1 MGGGRENSQ
10 SNYYDIRVPTCGVRT
25 DFAKSAN
32 DCRFILLL
40 YYKRCE
46 VIFENSRAFMIS
58 NLLALGA
65 HEFRWT
71 ARPLG
76 HELLVV
82 GLLLLRNEAG
92 RSVLTHARVIRPH
105 SRHRVR
111 IHATYMRRNKTERG
125 ATLKTEKTKLCESY
139 DKLYTNVIR
148 NHNIVSIFVWHH
160 NV

>member
-1 MGGGRENSQ
+1 MMSGSRENTQ
-10 SNYYDIRVPTCGVRT
+10 SKYCDIYVPMCSIRT

-32 DCRFILLL
+32 DCSRYKLLI
-40 YYKRCE
+40 YYKRRE
-46 VIFENSRAFMIS
+46 VIVANLRAFTIS

-65 HEFRWT
+65 HEFRRT
-71 ARPLG
+71 ARPLW

-111 IHATYMRRNKTERG
+111 VHATYMRRNKTERG
-125 ATLKTEKTKLCESY
+125 ATLKTEKTKPCESSN
-139 DKLYTNVIR
+139 KSYTNAIR
-148 NHNIVSIFVWHH
+148 SYNKVNNIIYT
-160 NV
+160 